1 MATAQTDGITF
12 LKPLNNDD
20 WAIGY
25 DKLSLKFV

>member
-1 MATAQTDGITF
+1 MAAAQTDGITF
-12 LKPLNNDD
+12 LKPLNND